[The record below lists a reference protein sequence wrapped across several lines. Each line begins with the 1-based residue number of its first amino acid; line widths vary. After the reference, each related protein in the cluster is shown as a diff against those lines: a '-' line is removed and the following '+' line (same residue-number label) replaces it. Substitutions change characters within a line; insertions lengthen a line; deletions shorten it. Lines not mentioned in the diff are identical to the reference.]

1 MLNNENEFEIANVAK
16 TFRTLDT
23 FEEIVESK
31 KKLWNLKCCENFS
44 NTETLREKTGEN
56 KKLFTILASHPQ
68 KHHLLYFCLFVISN

>member
-31 KKLWNLKCCENFS
+31 KNFGTLNVVKTFQTLKL
-44 NTETLREKTGEN
+44 
-56 KKLFTILASHPQ
+56 
-68 KHHLLYFCLFVISN
+68 

>member
-1 MLNNENEFEIANVAK
+1 LKLQMLQKPFEHL
-16 TFRTLDT
+16 TLLR
-23 FEEIVESK
+23 K
-31 KKLWNLKCCENFS
+31 LLNQKKLWNLKCCENFS